1 MSNVIAFKPA
11 PRVAVQQDRFSAL
24 IHCFATQ
31 RRDQD
36 DVFWMKE
43 NAELLNILVATK
55 ADVESD
61 ALLPFQDFYKNA
73 AQRLEFLPQYYRFL
87 LSMILD
93 LEALGMPGDMG
104 EKLVRRAYEMD
115 LVGAE
120 LSDLQR
126 AEAQRLMLRRG
137 IDPVAGDGLK
147 DRLNAFAN
155 RVSTFS
161 LPNKKASYELTHIAF
176 YLSEY
181 GKINPQFTKEAVQ
194 SLHFAGLMAFI
205 DQNADLLAEICVA
218 LVYAGEEP
226 PQAWTNWLHMQTK
239 NFQLTSDDAVSCSDD
254 YHSYFVCN
262 WHAGVAGRAAF
273 SGTYSA
279 GRMRFD
285 KGRAQHAPLRE
296 MSYLMMQME
305 GARSGDWSAMRPHV
319 ANALSPDSLQ
329 VIDMA
334 ANSSDH
340 FDAFFEG
347 FARAGRA

>member
-11 PRVAVQQDRFSAL
+11 PRAVVQQERFNAL
-24 IHCFATQ
+24 VHCFASE
-31 RRDQD
+31 RRDKD

-43 NAELLNILVATK
+43 NAELLNIMVATN
-55 ADVESD
+55 ATVDVG
-61 ALLPFQDFYKNA
+61 ALEPFVSFYQNA
-73 AQRLEFLPQYYRFL
+73 EQRLEFLPQYYRFL

-93 LEALGMPGDMG
+93 LEELGMPGDMG
-104 EKLVRRAYEMD
+104 ERVVRLAYDMD

-126 AEAQRLMLRRG
+126 AEAQRLMKRRG
-137 IDPVAGDGLK
+137 LDPIKDSGLN
-147 DRLNAFAN
+147 DRLSSFAN
-155 RVSTFS
+155 RVSTFA

-181 GKINPQFTKEAVQ
+181 GRISSQFPKEAIQ
-194 SLHFAGLMAFI
+194 SLHFAGLMSFI
-205 DQNADLLAEICVA
+205 EQNVDLLAEICVA
-218 LVYAGEEP
+218 LVYSGETP
-226 PQAWTNWLHMQTK
+226 PQAWTTWLEMQTE
-239 NFQLTSDDAVSCSDD
+239 NFELTAGDAVSCSDD

-262 WHAGVAGRAAF
+262 WHAGVVGRKTF
-273 SGTYSA
+273 CDPVTY

-285 KGRAQHAPLRE
+285 RLKTGNTPLRE
-296 MSYLMMQME
+296 MSHLMMQMD
-305 GARSGDWSAMRPHV
+305 GARSGDWDVMRSQMAP
-319 ANALSPDSLQ
+319 ALSPQALD
-329 VIDMA
+329 VIDAA